1 MKTKI
6 TDIRERLCDG
16 ADLVIDFATLG
27 EYGYRG
33 RRQPAS
39 AARERGAPGRARC
52 LPTARADASARPAAS
67 AAAPRLAPPREPAV
81 SAAAYLRVKRS

>member
-27 EYGYRG
+27 EYGYERREPECQPEPCVSG
-33 RRQPAS
+33 RAHTFAGTGEQTTALQRR
-39 AARERGAPGRARC
+39 AARLERF
-52 LPTARADASARPAAS
+52 AA
-67 AAAPRLAPPREPAV
+67 
-81 SAAAYLRVKRS
+81 